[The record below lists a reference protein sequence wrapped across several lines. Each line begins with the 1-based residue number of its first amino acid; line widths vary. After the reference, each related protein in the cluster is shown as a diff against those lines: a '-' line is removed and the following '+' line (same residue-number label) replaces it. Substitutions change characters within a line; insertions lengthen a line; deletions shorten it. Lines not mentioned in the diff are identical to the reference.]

1 MWTVILHFDR
11 GNVVIHQG
19 LTAHQAEHIMH
30 VAVFHNRDCVN
41 ANVFM
46 QNKPEDPRDQPD
58 YPTE

>member
-11 GNVVIHQG
+11 GVSQIHKD
-19 LTAHQAEHIMH
+19 LTAHQAQHLMQ
-30 VAVFHNRDCVN
+30 VVVFHNRDCVN

-46 QNKPEDPRDQPD
+46 QKQEDPRDEPD

>member
-1 MWTVILHFDR
+1 MWTVILHFGR
-11 GNVVIHQG
+11 GQVQIHKD
-19 LTAHQAEHIMH
+19 LTTHQAEAIIQ
-30 VAVFHNRDCVN
+30 VSVFYNKDCVN

>member
-1 MWTVILHFDR
+1 MWTVILHFGR
-11 GNVVIHQG
+11 GHVKIFNN
-19 LTAHQAEHIMH
+19 LTAHQAEHMMH
-30 VAVFHNRDCVN
+30 VAVFHDKVCVN

>member
-1 MWTVILHFDR
+1 MWTVILHFGR
-11 GNVVIHQG
+11 GQVQIHTD
-19 LTAHQAEHIMH
+19 LTAHQAQEIMR